1 MTFSLETKIGRE
13 IRASGL
19 IAVLVIDRKK
29 SAVPLARALVDG
41 GVCMMELTLRTS
53 EAIDALVRIRAEVPE
68 MTAGVGTILTTEQL
82 DRVIDA
88 DAAFGVSPGLN
99 PRVISHAVDRGF
111 PFAPGVCTPTD
122 IERGVELGCRVLK
135 YFPAE
140 TSGGL
145 KHLESMGAPY
155 AHLGLT
161 YIPLGG
167 VNTGNLA
174 QYLNSPM
181 ICAVGGSWLA
191 PRALIEA
198 EKWDEIR
205 GNAREAAE
213 LVARIRAGV

>member
-1 MTFSLETKIGRE
+1 MTISLETKIGKE

>member
-1 MTFSLETKIGRE
+1 MTISLETKIGRE